1 MMFCSTIIPTTN
13 RPSLS
18 GTVRSVLDQDFSG
31 PHEVIVVN
39 DSGDLLPPMDW
50 RHCDHVRVI
59 DTNRRERSVARNA
72 GAAMAKGEFLH
83 FLDDD
88 DVILPGALT
97 AFFKLAHNNP
107 DAAWLYGSYQT
118 MDNGGNILNEFHPD
132 LKGNIF
138 PQLISGEAVPF
149 QASLL
154 RIRPFFAAGG
164 FDPALVGVE
173 DRDLGRRIA
182 VSGDVAWTRSIVARI
197 RIGEAGSTT
206 NWKSLAEGD
215 RRGREKAMLQSGALR
230 RLSESCMSSYWRG
243 RVARAYVASTVWN
256 VMHHRLDTAAQ
267 RASIGLLMASWHPVF
282 PSFWR
287 GLRTKIK

>member
-1 MMFCSTIIPTTN
+1 MFCSTIIPTTN

-18 GTVRSVLDQDFSG
+18 IAVRSVLDQDFSG
-31 PHEVIVVN
+31 HREAIVVN
-39 DSGDLLPPMDW
+39 DSGEPLPQMDW
-50 RHCDHVRVI
+50 QNCNHVRVI

-72 GAAMAKGEFLH
+72 GAALAKGEFLH

-88 DVILPGALT
+88 DVMLPGALT
-97 AFFKLAHNNP
+97 AFCKLAHDHP

-118 MDNGGNILNEFHPD
+118 MDNDGNIINEFHPNII
-132 LKGNIF
+132 GNIF

-154 RIRPFFAAGG
+154 RTRAFYAAGG

-173 DRDLGRRIA
+173 DRDMGRRIA
-182 VSGDVAWTRSIVARI
+182 ISGDVARTRTIVARI

-215 RRGREKAMLQSGALR
+215 RRGREKAMIQSGALR
-230 RLSESCMSSYWRG
+230 RLWESRMSSYWRG
-243 RVARAYVASTVWN
+243 RVTRAYIASTVWN
-256 VMHHRLDTAAQ
+256 LRQYRSATAFK
-267 RASIGLLMASWHPVF
+267 RAVVGFLMANWHPIL
-282 PSFWR
+282 PTFWN